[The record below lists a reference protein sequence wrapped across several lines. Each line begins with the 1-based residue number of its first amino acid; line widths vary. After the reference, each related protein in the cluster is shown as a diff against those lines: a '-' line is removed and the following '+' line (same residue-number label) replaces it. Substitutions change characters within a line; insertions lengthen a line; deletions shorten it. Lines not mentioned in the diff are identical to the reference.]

1 MGEISV
7 EVKLQ
12 HHILFFPRD
21 KCVFFFLVVKEA
33 GLVRISVLQTVLQA
47 PVSATGKETHPQ
59 SGSQNVVAASFAQTL
74 VLNHIEQ

>member
-1 MGEISV
+1 M
-7 EVKLQ
+7 
-12 HHILFFPRD
+12 LF
-21 KCVFFFLVVKEA
+21 VVKEA